1 MKIGPMVGSKYLDN
15 KWKKLNHQEHL
26 RRIKDIKSEV
36 AQLQMKPYALNPKL
50 RGQKK
55 EAENES
61 NDIMIK
67 RNKNR
72 AFLRD
77 RKGKS
82 YSS

>member
-1 MKIGPMVGSKYLDN
+1 MVGSKYLDN

-36 AQLQMKPYALNPKL
+36 ALLQTRPYAVNPKL

-61 NDIMIK
+61 MLYLMIISIK
-67 RNKNR
+67 IGR
-72 AFLRD
+72 F
-77 RKGKS
+77 
-82 YSS
+82 